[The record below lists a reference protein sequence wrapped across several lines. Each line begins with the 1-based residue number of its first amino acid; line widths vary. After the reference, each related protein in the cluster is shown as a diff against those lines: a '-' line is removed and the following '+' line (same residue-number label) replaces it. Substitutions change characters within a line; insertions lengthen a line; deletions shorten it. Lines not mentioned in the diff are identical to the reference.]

1 MLGRLVSLALAALA
15 AAVLISAQ
23 PARADH
29 PANDVTLDLE
39 HGLPLL
45 YPLGLS
51 MFNIYWDKDWD
62 ANNPGFARADIDAA
76 TKALADSNYFDK
88 TAQYGVPDI
97 KFSGSAQAVDFC
109 GGTPTPTTSSV
120 LLVLFLLCEEA
131 TPGTGVP
138 YSFADRIYNVI
149 VPKGTTISDLGS
161 NSCVGYNAYHFSFP
175 SLPGPLGIPPAGRQ
189 IIFTVIPA
197 ACVSSVAGLMSLIA
211 HEAIEAA
218 TDPAPLEFWAD
229 FSSVVPVTNITAL
242 GTVLKPLKE
251 GEAADICQDRTGT
264 VPVTYGGIAMKVGA
278 YWSNTDNACVV
289 GVSRVVVSTFRAT
302 GLSGLAV
309 DVTVNGST
317 HATPLPAPPL
327 SPLPALPYSV
337 TLLEGATYSF
347 PEVVAGAAGERFT
360 HPPGACSGTIVFPA
374 GNTTADAATTITC
387 AYSREVFVQI
397 ATAPAAAATGNLSLT
412 ASRWVTAGTYL
423 DVNADATVVA
433 GAGSRYNFQSW
444 SDGSVYYTAPART
457 FVISSPVTITAT
469 YQLQYLVAFGQTG
482 IPAATTWQVTVGGTT
497 AAGPRSLWANSGVSV
512 SFSYESPVAGAAG
525 TRYVLSGTS
534 TSSPLTV
541 NAPVTV
547 TGTYGTQ
554 YLVAFGQTGIP
565 AATTWQVTVGG
576 TTAAG
581 PRSLWANSG
590 VSVSFSY
597 ESPVAGAAGTR
608 YVLSGTSTSSPLTVL
623 APVTVTGTYGTQ
635 YLVAFD
641 QTGIPAPTAWHVTV
655 AGTPTAGPTSVWV
668 NNGGSVPFSYE
679 SPVAGATGT
688 RYVLSGTSSS
698 SPLTV
703 LTPVTVTGT
712 YGTQYLL
719 TVHTSGLGTN
729 TTPVRNGLSLL
740 GTATD
745 ATPLAVFLPLGTL
758 LSLNVDDPVN
768 GAGGTEYFFQTFSP
782 ALPVTLTNLVT
793 TTASYKTMSQQIDA
807 ALVIGGIQQ
816 QGGPAVAGSLKQ
828 QWAAVTADLA
838 LGQYAQALT
847 DIESFVAH
855 LSAQSGKKVTVA
867 TARELRL
874 DAANVYLYALCRGV
888 AVGQITPAERA
899 ASYAWYSALVTS
911 LGGTPKPNC

>member
-482 IPAATTWQVTVGGTT
+482 IPAATTWQVTVDG
-497 AAGPRSLWANSGVSV
+497 S
-512 SFSYESPVAGAAG
+512 
-525 TRYVLSGTS
+525 
-534 TSSPLTV
+534 
-541 NAPVTV
+541 
-547 TGTYGTQ
+547 
-554 YLVAFGQTGIP
+554 
-565 AATTWQVTVGG
+565 
-576 TTAAG
+576 TAAG